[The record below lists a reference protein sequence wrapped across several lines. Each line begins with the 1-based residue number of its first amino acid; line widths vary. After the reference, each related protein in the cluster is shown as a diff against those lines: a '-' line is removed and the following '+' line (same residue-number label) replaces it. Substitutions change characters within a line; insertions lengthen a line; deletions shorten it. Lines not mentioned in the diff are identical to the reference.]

1 MSKRIV
7 AITACPTGVAHTFMA
22 AEALEEEAK
31 KRGYWIKIETRG
43 SVALKTRHRRNP
55 HRQILLLLL
64 PISNSIYPALP
75 VKNFIKPA
83 LVQH

>member
-31 KRGYWIKIETRG
+31 KRGHWIVTVHQPR
-43 SVALKTRHRRNP
+43 LD
-55 HRQILLLLL
+55 
-64 PISNSIYPALP
+64 
-75 VKNFIKPA
+75 
-83 LVQH
+83 